1 MKQMN
6 GPSVAQ
12 PSAKASRKTRRESAE
27 EEYARESRE
36 LGWAA
41 LVMAAVGVF
50 LIWLSSGREK
60 PDPEISSL
68 GGICFVPLILWVI
81 IRITRV

>member
-1 MKQMN
+1 
-6 GPSVAQ
+6 
-12 PSAKASRKTRRESAE
+12 
-27 EEYARESRE
+27 
-36 LGWAA
+36 
-41 LVMAAVGVF
+41 MAAVGVF